1 VSGARL
7 RERAALAGLF
17 VAGAA
22 LWVVVLSAEPARLSG
37 PVPTLEDWPKEFRY
51 YDVLRQAVEQR
62 RAPLFLSRPIL
73 SGRKLLAVPEVNCTP
88 AVLLLGFVS
97 IPRFVLL
104 DALAFY
110 AIGFTGLLWLRRR
123 YALGLM
129 PFALLFLI
137 FFFNGHLVAHMA
149 VGHSMWAAHFLLP
162 FFVLGVLAL
171 IEGRGKGAPAL
182 LALTLF
188 AILLR
193 GGVHLFSW
201 CVLFLLLL
209 AAFNPRRARAV
220 LLALLGAAVLGMARL
235 APAAFLARHWN
246 GAFLSGFPSAG
257 DLWHALVSI
266 GSAADPAR
274 GGFFGSLA
282 WWEYDTYVGPA
293 GLVLLIGLGLAAAR
307 YPALRERSENDLL
320 GPMAVMAGLSLGD
333 TALLLNLL
341 PVPLLSAE
349 RVGSRLLLLPLV
361 MLATLAA
368 LRLQEMSARW
378 TRDRPRPVLLR
389 AAIAGGIAATA
400 AGLAAHAWAWR
411 IQALKAMLPARRGLL
426 NVDLVPPP
434 SPLAGSDLAYVVTVA
449 ASALVTLA
457 GLLALGLYCSRR
469 SVKV

>member
-1 VSGARL
+1 VSARL
-7 RERAALAGLF
+7 LRRTALAGLF

-22 LWVVVLSAEPARLSG
+22 LWTIVLSAEPARLSG
-37 PVPTLEDWPKEFRY
+37 PVPTVEDWPKEFRY

-62 RAPLFLSRPIL
+62 RLPLFLSRPIL

-88 AVLLLGFVS
+88 GVLLLGFLS

-110 AIGFTGLLWLRRR
+110 AIGFAGLLWLRRR
-123 YALGLM
+123 YALGFL

-171 IEGRGKGAPAL
+171 IEGDGKGAPAL

-209 AAFNPRRARAV
+209 AGFNPRRARAV
-220 LLALLGAAVLGMARL
+220 LLALTGAAVLGMARL
-235 APAAFLARHWN
+235 APAAFLARRWN

-266 GSAADPAR
+266 GGAADPAR

-293 GLVLLIGLGLAAAR
+293 GLVLLVGLGIFAAR
-307 YPALRERSENDLL
+307 HPALRDRGENDLY

-361 MLATLAA
+361 MLAAVAA
-368 LRLQEMSARW
+368 LRLQGMCARPGG
-378 TRDRPRPVLLR
+378 PRPLLLR
-389 AAIAGGIAATA
+389 AAIAAGIAVTA
-400 AGLAAHAWAWR
+400 AGLVAHAWAWR
-411 IQALKAMLPARRGLL
+411 IAALKAHLPPRRGLL

-449 ASALVTLA
+449 ASALVSLA

-469 SVKV
+469 SVRV